1 MLAEVAG
8 CVIIQRIAKF
18 ARYTNLGDRRQV
30 MLIGFSVGN
39 YKSFKET
46 VTLSMVASS
55 ITEEKKELD
64 TNNVFAV
71 NRRQKL
77 KLLKTAA
84 IYGANASG
92 KSNLIAAINFMKWF
106 VLNSSKETQV
116 SEAIDIEAFRL
127 STETEKEPSFFEIVF
142 ILEGKTFRYG
152 FDVNAREVVSEWLF
166 QADDSEEK
174 MLFER
179 DFDNYILDDFPE
191 GQGIS
196 DKTRSNALFLSVV
209 AQFNGKLSG
218 KILLWFS
225 KTLQLISGLQ
235 DRQYRKETL
244 EFLHNAGYR
253 HDISEFIKKLD
264 LGILGIVEVT
274 SPPPVFSIS
283 DNTANYGGSYGSL
296 YPNSESQTTV
306 YTVHR
311 KYDADGKQTSGE
323 LFDIEKHES
332 EGTNKLFALAGILLD
347 SLRTGKILLIDEL
360 DARLHPLITREL
372 IGLFNSNETNPHN
385 AQLIFTT
392 HDTNLLSSKTF
403 RKDQIWFTEKDK
415 QGATDLYSLV
425 EYKVGKDASF
435 ERDYIIGKYGAIP
448 FIGNFK
454 ELTDNPSTTVHL
466 LVEELNSFTPD

>member
-1 MLAEVAG
+1 
-8 CVIIQRIAKF
+8 
-18 ARYTNLGDRRQV
+18 

-55 ITEEKKELD
+55 ITEEEPELD
-64 TNNVFAV
+64 TNNVFEI
-71 NRRQKL
+71 NHKL

-84 IYGANASG
+84 IYGANSSG

-116 SEAIDIEAFRL
+116 SEAIDVEAFRL

-142 ILEGKTFRYG
+142 LLEDKTFRYG
-152 FDVNAREVVSEWLF
+152 FEVNAREVVSEWLF

-179 DFDNYILDDFPE
+179 DFDIDISDDFPE
-191 GQGIS
+191 GQGIRE
-196 DKTRSNALFLSVV
+196 KTRSNALFLSVV
-209 AQFNGKLSG
+209 AQFNGKISG

-244 EFLHNAGYR
+244 ESFENDRHR
-253 HDISEFIKKLD
+253 HDIIEFIKKLD
-264 LGILGIVEVT
+264 LGIADIQIKNQPPFMT
-274 SPPPVFSIS
+274 SNNKALYATS
-283 DNTANYGGSYGSL
+283 YGGSL
-296 YPNSESQTTV
+296 YLNSESKPTV
-306 YTVHR
+306 KTIHP
-311 KYDADGKQTSGE
+311 KYDADGKQTAIE

-347 SLRTGKILLIDEL
+347 TLRIGKILLIDEL

-372 IGLFNSNETNPHN
+372 IYLFNSNVTNPHN

-403 RKDQIWFTEKDK
+403 RKDQVWFTEKDNK
-415 QGATDLYSLV
+415 GATDLYSLV
-425 EYKVGKDASF
+425 EYKVGKNASF

-454 ELTDNPSTTVHL
+454 ELIG
-466 LVEELNSFTPD
+466 

>member
-1 MLAEVAG
+1 
-8 CVIIQRIAKF
+8 
-18 ARYTNLGDRRQV
+18 
-30 MLIGFSVGN
+30 MLIGFSAGN

-55 ITEEKKELD
+55 ITEEDKELD
-64 TNNVFAV
+64 ENNVFV
-71 NRRQKL
+71 IDRKL
-77 KLLKTAA
+77 KLLKSAA

-92 KSNLIAAINFMKWF
+92 KSNLVAAISFMKWF

-142 ILEGKTFRYG
+142 LLEGKNFRYG
-152 FDVNAREVVSEWLF
+152 FEVNAEQVVSEWLF
-166 QADDSEEK
+166 QTDDRAEK

-179 DFDNYILDDFPE
+179 DFDNFILDDFPE

-196 DKTRSNALFLSVV
+196 DKTRSNALFISVV

-244 EFLHNAGYR
+244 ESFENDRHR
-253 HDISEFIKKLD
+253 HDIIEFIKKLD
-264 LGILGIVEVT
+264 LGIADIEIT
-274 SPPPVFSIS
+274 NQPVFIIS
-283 DNTANYGGSYGSL
+283 NNTALYGNSYGSL
-296 YPNSESQTTV
+296 YPISESKPTV
-306 YTVHR
+306 KTVHR
-311 KYDADGKQTSGE
+311 KYDADGKQTAIE
-323 LFDIEKHES
+323 IFDIEKHES
-332 EGTNKLFALAGILLD
+332 EGTNKLFALAGLLLD
-347 SLRTGKILLIDEL
+347 TLRIGKILFIDEL

-372 IGLFNSNETNPHN
+372 ICLFNSNETNPHN

-403 RKDQIWFTEKDK
+403 RKDQVWFTEKDNK
-415 QGATDLYSLV
+415 GATDLYSLV

-435 ERDYIIGKYGAIP
+435 EDDYIIGKYGAIP

-454 ELTDNPSTTVHL
+454 ELIG
-466 LVEELNSFTPD
+466 

>member
-8 CVIIQRIAKF
+8 CVIIERIAKF

-55 ITEEKKELD
+55 ITEEDKELD
-64 TNNVFAV
+64 ENNVFQI
-71 NRRQKL
+71 NDKL
-77 KLLKTAA
+77 SLLKSAA

-92 KSNLIAAINFMKWF
+92 KSNIVAAINFMKWF

-116 SEAIDIEAFRL
+116 SDAIDIEAFRL

-142 ILEGKTFRYG
+142 LLEDKTFRYG

-166 QADDSEEK
+166 QADDSQEK

-179 DFDNYILDDFPE
+179 DFNNYILDDFSE

-209 AQFNGKLSG
+209 AQFNGKISG

-235 DRQYRKETL
+235 DTQYREETL
-244 EFLHNAGYR
+244 EFFENDRHR
-253 HDISEFIKKLD
+253 HDIIEFIKKLD
-264 LGILGIVEVT
+264 LGIADIQIKKYISQKTAMFGIYEVG
-274 SPPPVFSIS
+274 VK
-283 DNTANYGGSYGSL
+283 
-296 YPNSESQTTV
+296 
-306 YTVHR
+306 TVHR
-311 KYDADGKQTSGE
+311 KYDADGKQAAIE
-323 LFDIEKHES
+323 LFDIETHES

-347 SLRTGKILLIDEL
+347 TLRTGKILLIDEL

-372 IGLFNSNETNPHN
+372 ICLFNSNETNPHN

-392 HDTNLLSSKTF
+392 HDTNLLSSKSF
-403 RKDQIWFTEKDK
+403 RKDQIWFTEKDNK
-415 QGATDLYSLV
+415 GATDLYSLV

-454 ELTDNPSTTVHL
+454 ELIG
-466 LVEELNSFTPD
+466 ELHE

>member
-8 CVIIQRIAKF
+8 CVIIERIAKF
-18 ARYTNLGDRRQV
+18 ARYTNLGDRRHI

-55 ITEEKKELD
+55 ITEEDRELD
-64 TNNVFAV
+64 ENNVFPI
-71 NRRQKL
+71 NDKL
-77 KLLKTAA
+77 SLLKSAA

-92 KSNLIAAINFMKWF
+92 KSNLVAAINFMKWF

-142 ILEGKTFRYG
+142 LVEGKTFRYG
-152 FDVNAREVVSEWLF
+152 FEVNAREVASEWLF
-166 QADDSEEK
+166 QADESEEK

-179 DFDNYILDDFPE
+179 DFDNYILNDFPE

-196 DKTRSNALFLSVV
+196 DKTRNNALFISVV
-209 AQFNGKLSG
+209 AQFNGKVSG

-235 DRQYRKETL
+235 DRQYRQETL
-244 EFLHNAGYR
+244 ESFENDRHR
-253 HDISEFIKKLD
+253 HDIIEFIKKLD
-264 LGILGIVEVT
+264 LGIGDIQIKKN
-274 SPPPVFSIS
+274 IS
-283 DNTANYGGSYGSL
+283 QKTAMFGSL
-296 YPNSESQTTV
+296 YQAAV
-306 YTVHR
+306 KTVHR
-311 KYDADGKQTSGE
+311 KYDADGKQTARE
-323 LFDIEKHES
+323 LFDIETHES

-347 SLRTGKILLIDEL
+347 TLRIGKILLIDEL

-372 IGLFNSNETNPHN
+372 ICLFNSNETNPHN

-403 RKDQIWFTEKDK
+403 RKDQIWFTEKDNK
-415 QGATDLYSLV
+415 GATDLYSLV

-454 ELTDNPSTTVHL
+454 ELIG
-466 LVEELNSFTPD
+466 

>member
-1 MLAEVAG
+1 
-8 CVIIQRIAKF
+8 
-18 ARYTNLGDRRQV
+18 

-55 ITEEKKELD
+55 ITEEEKELD
-64 TNNVFAV
+64 ANNVFEI
-71 NRRQKL
+71 NHKL
-77 KLLKTAA
+77 NLLKSAA

-142 ILEGKTFRYG
+142 LLEGKTFRYG
-152 FDVNAREVVSEWLF
+152 FEVNAREVVSEWLF
-166 QADDSEEK
+166 QADDSEEE

-179 DFDNYILDDFPE
+179 DFDNYILDNFPE

-209 AQFNGKLSG
+209 AQFNGKVSG

-225 KTLQLISGLQ
+225 KTLQLISGLE
-235 DRQYRKETL
+235 DREYRKQTL
-244 EFLHNAGYR
+244 ESLENAGHR
-253 HDISEFIKKLD
+253 HDIIEFIKKLD
-264 LGILGIVEVT
+264 LGILDIGMFKINI
-274 SPPPVFSIS
+274 PPPVFFSN
-283 DNTANYGGSYGSL
+283 NTAKYGGSYGNL
-296 YPNSESQTTV
+296 YPNSETQTTV
-306 YTVHR
+306 HVHTLHP
-311 KYDADGKQTSGE
+311 KYDADGKQTSTV

-332 EGTNKLFALAGILLD
+332 EGTNKLFALAGIILD
-347 SLRTGKILLIDEL
+347 TLRTGKILLIDEL

-372 IGLFNSNETNPHN
+372 ICLFNSNETNPHN

-403 RKDQIWFTEKDK
+403 RRDQIWFTEKDNK
-415 QGATDLYSLV
+415 GATDLYSLV

-454 ELTDNPSTTVHL
+454 ELIG
-466 LVEELNSFTPD
+466 ELYE

>member
-1 MLAEVAG
+1 
-8 CVIIQRIAKF
+8 
-18 ARYTNLGDRRQV
+18 

-55 ITEEKKELD
+55 ITEEEKELD
-64 TNNVFAV
+64 TNNVFEV
-71 NRRQKL
+71 NSHKL
-77 KLLKTAA
+77 RLLKTAA
-84 IYGANASG
+84 IYGSNASG
-92 KSNLIAAINFMKWF
+92 KSNLIAAINFLKWF

-142 ILEGKTFRYG
+142 LLEGKTFRYG
-152 FDVNAREVVSEWLF
+152 FEVNAREVVSEWLF
-166 QADDSEEK
+166 QADDSQEK

-191 GQGIS
+191 GQGLS
-196 DKTRSNALFLSVV
+196 DKTRNNALFLSVI

-235 DRQYRKETL
+235 DRQYRKESLQSL
-244 EFLHNAGYR
+244 ESDRHR
-253 HDISEFIKKLD
+253 HDIIEFIKKLD
-264 LGILGIVEVT
+264 LGIADIQIQNR
-274 SPPPVFSIS
+274 PVFIIS
-283 DNTANYGGSYGSL
+283 DNTSVYGGSYGSL
-296 YPNSESQTTV
+296 YPHSEIQLAV
-306 YTVHR
+306 KTVHP
-311 KYDADGKQTSGE
+311 KYDADGKQSAIE

-347 SLRTGKILLIDEL
+347 TLRTGKILLIDEL

-372 IGLFNSNETNPHN
+372 ICLFNSNETNPHN

-392 HDTNLLSSKTF
+392 HDTNLLSSQTF

-415 QGATDLYSLV
+415 KGATDLYSLV
-425 EYKVGKDASF
+425 EYKVGKDTSF

-454 ELTDNPSTTVHL
+454 ELISQLH
-466 LVEELNSFTPD
+466 E

>member
-1 MLAEVAG
+1 MKISEN
-8 CVIIQRIAKF
+8 F
-18 ARYTNLGDRRQV
+18 APYTNLGDRRQV

-55 ITEEKKELD
+55 ITEEEKELD
-64 TNNVFAV
+64 TNNVFEV
-71 NRRQKL
+71 NRKL

-92 KSNLIAAINFMKWF
+92 KSNFIAAINFMKWF

-142 ILEGKTFRYG
+142 LLEDKTFRYG
-152 FDVNAREVVSEWLF
+152 FEVNAREVVSEWLF
-166 QADDSEEK
+166 QGDDSEEK

-179 DFDNYILDDFPE
+179 DFDNYILDNFPE
-191 GQGIS
+191 GQSLS

-209 AQFNGKLSG
+209 AQFNGKVSG
-218 KILLWFS
+218 KILLWCS

-235 DRQYRKETL
+235 DTQYRKETL
-244 EFLHNAGYR
+244 ESFENDRHR
-253 HDISEFIKKLD
+253 HDIIEFIKKLD
-264 LGILGIVEVT
+264 LGIADIEIINQ
-274 SPPPVFSIS
+274 PVFVVVNN
-283 DNTANYGGSYGSL
+283 NTPVYGSSYGSL
-296 YPNSESQTTV
+296 YPISAMKPAV
-306 YTVHR
+306 KTVHR
-311 KYDADGKQTSGE
+311 KYDADGKQTSLE

-347 SLRTGKILLIDEL
+347 TLRTGKILLIDEL

-372 IGLFNSNETNPHN
+372 ICLFNSNETNPHN

-403 RKDQIWFTEKDK
+403 RKDQIWFTEKDNK
-415 QGATDLYSLV
+415 GATDLYSLV

-454 ELTDNPSTTVHL
+454 ELIG
-466 LVEELNSFTPD
+466 ELHE

>member
-1 MLAEVAG
+1 
-8 CVIIQRIAKF
+8 
-18 ARYTNLGDRRQV
+18 

-55 ITEEKKELD
+55 ITEEDKELD
-64 TNNVFAV
+64 ENNVFPI
-71 NRRQKL
+71 NDKL
-77 KLLKTAA
+77 SLLKSAA

-92 KSNLIAAINFMKWF
+92 KSNLVAAINFMKWF

-142 ILEGKTFRYG
+142 LIKSTTFRYG
-152 FDVNAREVVSEWLF
+152 FEVNTEQVVSEWLF
-166 QADDSEEK
+166 QTDDNAEK
-174 MLFER
+174 LLFQR
-179 DFDNYILDDFPE
+179 DLDNFILDDFPE

-196 DKTRSNALFLSVV
+196 DKTRTNALFLSVV

-225 KTLQLISGLQ
+225 KNLQLISGLQ
-235 DRQYRKETL
+235 DTQYRKETL
-244 EFLHNAGYR
+244 ESFENERHR
-253 HDISEFIKKLD
+253 HDIIEFIKKLD
-264 LGILGIVEVT
+264 LGIADIQIT
-274 SPPPVFSIS
+274 NQPVFMIS
-283 DNTANYGGSYGSL
+283 NKALYASYYGGSL
-296 YPNSESQTTV
+296 YLNSESKPTV
-306 YTVHR
+306 KTVHR
-311 KYDADGKQTSGE
+311 KYDADGKQTAIE
-323 LFDIEKHES
+323 IFDIEKHES
-332 EGTNKLFALAGILLD
+332 EGTNKLFALAGLLLD
-347 SLRTGKILLIDEL
+347 TLRTGKILFIDEL

-372 IGLFNSNETNPHN
+372 ICLFNSNETNPHN

-403 RKDQIWFTEKDK
+403 RRDQIWFTEKDNK
-415 QGATDLYSLV
+415 GATDLYSLV

-454 ELTDNPSTTVHL
+454 ELIG
-466 LVEELNSFTPD
+466 ELYE

>member
-1 MLAEVAG
+1 VLAEIAG
-8 CVIIQRIAKF
+8 CVIIERIAKF
-18 ARYTNLGDRRQV
+18 AHYTNLGDRRQV

-55 ITEEKKELD
+55 ITEEDKDLNE
-64 TNNVFAV
+64 NNVFPI
-71 NRRQKL
+71 NDKL
-77 KLLKTAA
+77 SLLKSAA

-92 KSNLIAAINFMKWF
+92 KSNLVAAINFMKWF

-116 SEAIDIEAFRL
+116 SDAIDIEAFRL
-127 STETEKEPSFFEIVF
+127 STETEKEPSFFEIF
-142 ILEGKTFRYG
+142 FLLEDKTFRYG
-152 FDVNAREVVSEWLF
+152 FEVNAREVVSEWLF
-166 QADDSEEK
+166 QADDSQEK

-209 AQFNGKLSG
+209 AQFNGKISG

-225 KTLQLISGLQ
+225 KTLRLISGLQ
-235 DRQYRKETL
+235 DRQYRTETL
-244 EFLHNAGYR
+244 ESLENDRHR
-253 HDISEFIKKLD
+253 HDIIEFIKKLD
-264 LGILGIVEVT
+264 LGIADIEIINQ
-274 SPPPVFSIS
+274 PVFVIAN
-283 DNTANYGGSYGSL
+283 NTAVYGSSYGSL
-296 YPNSESQTTV
+296 YPISVTQTTV
-306 YTVHR
+306 QTSHP
-311 KYDADGKQTSGE
+311 KYDADGKQTSME
-323 LFDIEKHES
+323 RFDMEKHES

-347 SLRTGKILLIDEL
+347 TLRTGKFLLIDEL

-372 IGLFNSNETNPHN
+372 ICLFNSNETNPHN

-403 RKDQIWFTEKDK
+403 RKDQIWFTEKDNK
-415 QGATDLYSLV
+415 GATDLYSLV
-425 EYKVGKDASF
+425 EYKVGKNASF

-448 FIGNFK
+448 FIGNLK
-454 ELTDNPSTTVHL
+454 ELIG
-466 LVEELNSFTPD
+466 ELHE

>member
-1 MLAEVAG
+1 
-8 CVIIQRIAKF
+8 
-18 ARYTNLGDRRQV
+18 

-55 ITEEKKELD
+55 ITEEEKELD
-64 TNNVFAV
+64 ENNVFEI
-71 NRRQKL
+71 NHKL
-77 KLLKTAA
+77 NLLKSAA

-142 ILEGKTFRYG
+142 LLEGKTFRYG
-152 FDVNAREVVSEWLF
+152 FEVNAREVVSEWLF
-166 QADDSEEK
+166 QADDSEEQ

-179 DFDNYILDDFPE
+179 DFDNYILDNFPE

-209 AQFNGKLSG
+209 AQFNGKVSG

-235 DRQYRKETL
+235 DTQYRKETL
-244 EFLHNAGYR
+244 ESFENESHR
-253 HDISEFIKKLD
+253 HDIIEFIKKLD
-264 LGILGIVEVT
+264 LGITDIQITNKPLPIV
-274 SPPPVFSIS
+274 SQK
-283 DNTANYGGSYGSL
+283 TAMFGFPY
-296 YPNSESQTTV
+296 SEIKPAV
-306 YTVHR
+306 KTVHR
-311 KYDADGKQTSGE
+311 KYDAEGKQSAIE
-323 LFDIEKHES
+323 LFDIDKYES
-332 EGTNKLFALAGILLD
+332 EGTNKLFALVGLLLD
-347 SLRTGKILLIDEL
+347 TLRTGKILFIDEL

-372 IGLFNSNETNPHN
+372 ICLFNSNETNPHN

-403 RKDQIWFTEKDK
+403 RKDQIWFTEKDNK
-415 QGATDLYSLV
+415 GATDLYSLV

-448 FIGNFK
+448 FVGNFK
-454 ELTDNPSTTVHL
+454 ELL
-466 LVEELNSFTPD
+466 GELHG

>member
-8 CVIIQRIAKF
+8 CVIIERIAKF
-18 ARYTNLGDRRQV
+18 ARYTNLGDRRHI

-55 ITEEKKELD
+55 ITEEDRELD
-64 TNNVFAV
+64 ENNVFPI
-71 NRRQKL
+71 NDKL
-77 KLLKTAA
+77 SLLKSAA

-142 ILEGKTFRYG
+142 LLEDKTFRYG
-152 FDVNAREVVSEWLF
+152 FEVNAREVVSEWLF

-179 DFDNYILDDFPE
+179 DFDNYILNDFPE

-196 DKTRSNALFLSVV
+196 DKTRSNALFISVV
-209 AQFNGKLSG
+209 AQFNGKVSG

-235 DRQYRKETL
+235 DRQYRQETL
-244 EFLHNAGYR
+244 ESFENDRHR
-253 HDISEFIKKLD
+253 HDIIEFIKKLD
-264 LGILGIVEVT
+264 LGIGDIQITKNISQKTAMFGIYEVG
-274 SPPPVFSIS
+274 VK
-283 DNTANYGGSYGSL
+283 
-296 YPNSESQTTV
+296 
-306 YTVHR
+306 TVHR
-311 KYDADGKQTSGE
+311 KYDADGKQTAIE
-323 LFDIEKHES
+323 LFDIETHES

-347 SLRTGKILLIDEL
+347 TLRIGKILLIDEL

-372 IGLFNSNETNPHN
+372 ICLFNSNETNPHN

-403 RKDQIWFTEKDK
+403 RKDQIWFTEKDNK
-415 QGATDLYSLV
+415 GATDLYSLV

-454 ELTDNPSTTVHL
+454 ELIG
-466 LVEELNSFTPD
+466 

>member
-8 CVIIQRIAKF
+8 CVIIERIAKF
-18 ARYTNLGDRRQV
+18 ARYTNLGDRRHI

-55 ITEEKKELD
+55 ITEEDRELNE
-64 TNNVFAV
+64 NNVFEI
-71 NRRQKL
+71 NHKL
-77 KLLKTAA
+77 NLLKSAA

-92 KSNLIAAINFMKWF
+92 KSNLVAAINFMKWF

-142 ILEGKTFRYG
+142 LVEGKTFRYG
-152 FDVNAREVVSEWLF
+152 FEVNAREVASEWLF
-166 QADDSEEK
+166 QADESEEK

-179 DFDNYILDDFPE
+179 DFDNYILNDFPE

-196 DKTRSNALFLSVV
+196 DKTRNNALFISVV
-209 AQFNGKLSG
+209 AQFNGKVSG

-235 DRQYRKETL
+235 DRQYRQETL
-244 EFLHNAGYR
+244 ESFENDRHR
-253 HDISEFIKKLD
+253 HDIIEFIKKLD
-264 LGILGIVEVT
+264 LGIGDIQIT
-274 SPPPVFSIS
+274 KNIS
-283 DNTANYGGSYGSL
+283 QKTAMFGSL
-296 YPNSESQTTV
+296 YQAAV
-306 YTVHR
+306 KTVHR
-311 KYDADGKQTSGE
+311 KYDADGKQTARE
-323 LFDIEKHES
+323 LFDIETHES

-347 SLRTGKILLIDEL
+347 TLRIGKILLIDEL

-372 IGLFNSNETNPHN
+372 ICLFNSNETNPHN

-403 RKDQIWFTEKDK
+403 RKDQIWFTEKDNK
-415 QGATDLYSLV
+415 GATDLYSLV
-425 EYKVGKDASF
+425 EYKVGKNASF
-435 ERDYIIGKYGAIP
+435 ERDYIMGKYGAIP

-454 ELTDNPSTTVHL
+454 ELIG
-466 LVEELNSFTPD
+466 

>member
-1 MLAEVAG
+1 
-8 CVIIQRIAKF
+8 
-18 ARYTNLGDRRQV
+18 

-55 ITEEKKELD
+55 ITEDDKELD
-64 TNNVFAV
+64 ENILFEIHH
-71 NRRQKL
+71 KL
-77 KLLKTAA
+77 KLLKSAA

-92 KSNLIAAINFMKWF
+92 KSNLVAAINFMKWF

-142 ILEGKTFRYG
+142 LLEGENFRYG
-152 FDVNAREVVSEWLF
+152 FEVNTEQVVSEWLF
-166 QADDSEEK
+166 KTDDNAEK

-179 DFDNYILDDFPE
+179 NFDNFILDDFPE

-196 DKTRSNALFLSVV
+196 DKTRNNALFLSVV
-209 AQFNGKLSG
+209 AQFNGKCSG

-225 KTLQLISGLQ
+225 KSLQLISGLQ
-235 DRQYRKETL
+235 DIQYRKETL
-244 EFLHNAGYR
+244 ESFENDRHR
-253 HDISEFIKKLD
+253 HDIIEFIKKLD
-264 LGILGIVEVT
+264 LGIADIQIT
-274 SPPPVFSIS
+274 NQPVFIIS
-283 DNTANYGGSYGSL
+283 NNKALYASSYGGSL
-296 YPNSESQTTV
+296 YLNSESKPTV
-306 YTVHR
+306 KTSHP
-311 KYDADGKQTSGE
+311 KYDADGKQTAIE

-332 EGTNKLFALAGILLD
+332 EGTNKLFALAGLLLD
-347 SLRTGKILLIDEL
+347 TLRTGKILFIDEL

-372 IGLFNSNETNPHN
+372 ICLFNSNETNPHN

-403 RKDQIWFTEKDK
+403 RKDQIWFTEKDNK
-415 QGATDLYSLV
+415 GATDLYSLV

-435 ERDYIIGKYGAIP
+435 ERDYVIGKYGAIP

-454 ELTDNPSTTVHL
+454 ELIGQLD
-466 LVEELNSFTPD
+466 E

>member
-1 MLAEVAG
+1 
-8 CVIIQRIAKF
+8 
-18 ARYTNLGDRRQV
+18 

-55 ITEEKKELD
+55 ITEEDKELD
-64 TNNVFAV
+64 ENNVFPI
-71 NRRQKL
+71 NDKL
-77 KLLKTAA
+77 SLLKSAA

-92 KSNLIAAINFMKWF
+92 KSNIVAAINFMKWF

-116 SEAIDIEAFRL
+116 SDAIDIEAFRL

-142 ILEGKTFRYG
+142 LLEGKTFRYG
-152 FDVNAREVVSEWLF
+152 FEVNAREVVSEWLF
-166 QADDSEEK
+166 QADNSEEK

-209 AQFNGKLSG
+209 AQFNGKISG

-235 DRQYRKETL
+235 DTQYREETL
-244 EFLHNAGYR
+244 ESFENDRYR
-253 HDISEFIKKLD
+253 HDIIEFIKKLD
-264 LGILGIVEVT
+264 LGIADIQIKKYISQKTAMFGIYEVG
-274 SPPPVFSIS
+274 VK
-283 DNTANYGGSYGSL
+283 
-296 YPNSESQTTV
+296 
-306 YTVHR
+306 TVHR
-311 KYDADGKQTSGE
+311 KYDADGKQAAIE
-323 LFDIEKHES
+323 LFDIETHES

-347 SLRTGKILLIDEL
+347 TLRTGKILLIDEL

-372 IGLFNSNETNPHN
+372 ICLFNSNETNPHN

-392 HDTNLLSSKTF
+392 HDTNLLSSKSF
-403 RKDQIWFTEKDK
+403 RKDQIWFTEKDNK
-415 QGATDLYSLV
+415 GATDLYSLV

-454 ELTDNPSTTVHL
+454 ELIG
-466 LVEELNSFTPD
+466 ELHE

>member
-1 MLAEVAG
+1 
-8 CVIIQRIAKF
+8 
-18 ARYTNLGDRRQV
+18 

-46 VTLSMVASS
+46 VTFSMVASS
-55 ITEEKKELD
+55 ITEEEKELD
-64 TNNVFAV
+64 ANNVFEI
-71 NRRQKL
+71 NHKL
-77 KLLKTAA
+77 NLLKSAA
-84 IYGANASG
+84 IYGANSSG

-116 SEAIDIEAFRL
+116 SDAIDIEAFRL

-142 ILEGKTFRYG
+142 LLEGKTFRYG
-152 FDVNAREVVSEWLF
+152 FEVNAREVVSEWLF

-179 DFDNYILDDFPE
+179 DFDKCILGDFPE

-209 AQFNGKLSG
+209 AQFNGQISG

-244 EFLHNAGYR
+244 ESFEDDR
-253 HDISEFIKKLD
+253 HGRDIIEFIKKLD
-264 LGILGIVEVT
+264 LGIADIEIINQPAFV
-274 SPPPVFSIS
+274 IAN
-283 DNTANYGGSYGSL
+283 NTVVYGSSYGSL
-296 YPNSESQTTV
+296 YPISAGIKPAV
-306 YTVHR
+306 KTVHR
-311 KYDADGKQTSGE
+311 KYDADGKQTSLE

-347 SLRTGKILLIDEL
+347 TLRTGKILLIDEL

-372 IGLFNSNETNPHN
+372 IYLFNSNVTNPHN

-403 RKDQIWFTEKDK
+403 RRDQIWFTEKDK

-425 EYKVGKDASF
+425 EYKVGKNASF
-435 ERDYIIGKYGAIP
+435 EDDYIIGKYGAIP

-454 ELTDNPSTTVHL
+454 ELIG
-466 LVEELNSFTPD
+466 

>member
-1 MLAEVAG
+1 
-8 CVIIQRIAKF
+8 
-18 ARYTNLGDRRQV
+18 
-30 MLIGFSVGN
+30 MLIGFSAGN

-55 ITEEKKELD
+55 ITEEDKELD
-64 TNNVFAV
+64 ENNVFV
-71 NRRQKL
+71 IDRKL
-77 KLLKTAA
+77 KLLKSAA

-92 KSNLIAAINFMKWF
+92 KSNLVAAISFMKWF

-142 ILEGKTFRYG
+142 LLEGKNFRYG
-152 FDVNAREVVSEWLF
+152 FEVNAEQVVSEWLF
-166 QADDSEEK
+166 QTDDRAEK

-179 DFDNYILDDFPE
+179 DFDNFILDDFPE

-196 DKTRSNALFLSVV
+196 DKTRSNALFISVV

-244 EFLHNAGYR
+244 ESFENDRHR
-253 HDISEFIKKLD
+253 HDIIEFIKKLD
-264 LGILGIVEVT
+264 LGIADIEIT
-274 SPPPVFSIS
+274 NQPVFIIS
-283 DNTANYGGSYGSL
+283 NNTALYGNSYGSL
-296 YPNSESQTTV
+296 YPISESKPTV
-306 YTVHR
+306 KTVHR
-311 KYDADGKQTSGE
+311 KYDADGKQTAIE
-323 LFDIEKHES
+323 IFDIEKHES
-332 EGTNKLFALAGILLD
+332 EGTNKLFALAGLLLD
-347 SLRTGKILLIDEL
+347 TLRIGKILFIDEL

-372 IGLFNSNETNPHN
+372 ICLFNSNETNPHN

-403 RKDQIWFTEKDK
+403 RKE
-415 QGATDLYSLV
+415 A
-425 EYKVGKDASF
+425 
-435 ERDYIIGKYGAIP
+435 
-448 FIGNFK
+448 
-454 ELTDNPSTTVHL
+454 L
-466 LVEELNSFTPD
+466 LGLG

>member
-1 MLAEVAG
+1 VLAEVAG
-8 CVIIQRIAKF
+8 CVIIERIAKF

-55 ITEEKKELD
+55 ITEEDKELD
-64 TNNVFAV
+64 ENNVFQI
-71 NRRQKL
+71 NDKL
-77 KLLKTAA
+77 SLLKSAA

-92 KSNLIAAINFMKWF
+92 KSNIVAAINFMKWF

-116 SEAIDIEAFRL
+116 SDAIDIEAFRL

-142 ILEGKTFRYG
+142 LLEDKTFRYG

-166 QADDSEEK
+166 QADDSQEK

-179 DFDNYILDDFPE
+179 DFNNYILDDFSE

-209 AQFNGKLSG
+209 AQFNGKISG

-235 DRQYRKETL
+235 DTQYREETL
-244 EFLHNAGYR
+244 EFFENDRHR
-253 HDISEFIKKLD
+253 HDIIEFIKKLD
-264 LGILGIVEVT
+264 LGIADIQIKKYISQKTAMFGIYEVG
-274 SPPPVFSIS
+274 VK
-283 DNTANYGGSYGSL
+283 
-296 YPNSESQTTV
+296 
-306 YTVHR
+306 TVHR
-311 KYDADGKQTSGE
+311 KYDADGKQAAIE
-323 LFDIEKHES
+323 LFDIETHES

-347 SLRTGKILLIDEL
+347 TLRTGKILLIDEL

-372 IGLFNSNETNPHN
+372 ICLFNSNETNPHN

-392 HDTNLLSSKTF
+392 HDTNLLSSKSF
-403 RKDQIWFTEKDK
+403 RKDQIWFTEKDNK
-415 QGATDLYSLV
+415 GATDLYSLV

-454 ELTDNPSTTVHL
+454 ELIG
-466 LVEELNSFTPD
+466 ELHE

>member
-1 MLAEVAG
+1 
-8 CVIIQRIAKF
+8 
-18 ARYTNLGDRRQV
+18 
-30 MLIGFSVGN
+30 
-39 YKSFKET
+39 
-46 VTLSMVASS
+46 MVASS
-55 ITEEKKELD
+55 ITEEEKELD
-64 TNNVFAV
+64 ENNVFEI
-71 NRRQKL
+71 NHKL
-77 KLLKTAA
+77 NLLKSAA

-142 ILEGKTFRYG
+142 LLEGKTFRYG
-152 FDVNAREVVSEWLF
+152 FEVNAREVVSEWLF
-166 QADDSEEK
+166 QADDSEEQ

-179 DFDNYILDDFPE
+179 DFDNYILDNFPE

-209 AQFNGKLSG
+209 AQFNGKVSG

-235 DRQYRKETL
+235 DTQYRKETL
-244 EFLHNAGYR
+244 ESFENESHR
-253 HDISEFIKKLD
+253 HDIIEFIKKLD
-264 LGILGIVEVT
+264 LGITDIQITNKPLPIV
-274 SPPPVFSIS
+274 SQK
-283 DNTANYGGSYGSL
+283 TAMFGFPY
-296 YPNSESQTTV
+296 SEIKPAV
-306 YTVHR
+306 KTVHR
-311 KYDADGKQTSGE
+311 KYDAEGKQSAIE
-323 LFDIEKHES
+323 LFDIDKHES
-332 EGTNKLFALAGILLD
+332 EGTNKLFALVGLLLD
-347 SLRTGKILLIDEL
+347 TLRTGKILFIDEL

-372 IGLFNSNETNPHN
+372 ICLFNSNETNPHN

-403 RKDQIWFTEKDK
+403 RKDQIWFTEKDNK
-415 QGATDLYSLV
+415 GATDLYSLV

-454 ELTDNPSTTVHL
+454 ELL
-466 LVEELNSFTPD
+466 GELDA

>member
-1 MLAEVAG
+1 VLAEVAG
-8 CVIIQRIAKF
+8 CVIIKRIAKF
-18 ARYTNLGDRRQV
+18 ARYTNLGDRRHV

-55 ITEEKKELD
+55 ITEEEQELD
-64 TNNVFAV
+64 INNVFEV
-71 NRRQKL
+71 NHKL

-116 SEAIDIEAFRL
+116 SDAIDIEAFRL

-142 ILEGKTFRYG
+142 LLEGKTFRYG
-152 FDVNAREVVSEWLF
+152 FEVNAREVVSEWLF

-179 DFDNYILDDFPE
+179 DFDKCILGDFPE

-209 AQFNGKLSG
+209 AQFNGQISG

-244 EFLHNAGYR
+244 ESFENDRHR
-253 HDISEFIKKLD
+253 HDIIEFIKKLD
-264 LGILGIVEVT
+264 LGIADIQIKNQPPFMT
-274 SPPPVFSIS
+274 SNNKALYATS
-283 DNTANYGGSYGSL
+283 YGGSL
-296 YPNSESQTTV
+296 YLNSESKLTV
-306 YTVHR
+306 KTIHP
-311 KYDADGKQTSGE
+311 KYDADGKQTAIE
-323 LFDIEKHES
+323 LFDLEKHES

-347 SLRTGKILLIDEL
+347 TLRIGKILLIDEL

-372 IGLFNSNETNPHN
+372 IYLFNSNETNPHN

-403 RKDQIWFTEKDK
+403 RRDQIWFTEKDK

-425 EYKVGKDASF
+425 EYKVGKNASF
-435 ERDYIIGKYGAIP
+435 EDDYIIGKYGAIP

-454 ELTDNPSTTVHL
+454 ELIG
-466 LVEELNSFTPD
+466 

>member
-1 MLAEVAG
+1 MLAEIAG
-8 CVIIQRIAKF
+8 CVIIERIAKF
-18 ARYTNLGDRRQV
+18 AHYTNLGDRRQV
-30 MLIGFSVGN
+30 MLIGFSVRN

-55 ITEEKKELD
+55 ITEEEKELD
-64 TNNVFAV
+64 TNNIFEI
-71 NRRQKL
+71 NRRNL

-116 SEAIDIEAFRL
+116 SDAIDIEAFRL

-142 ILEGKTFRYG
+142 LLEDKTFRYG
-152 FDVNAREVVSEWLF
+152 FEVNAREVVSEWLF

-209 AQFNGKLSG
+209 TQFNGKISG
-218 KILLWFS
+218 KIWLWFS
-225 KTLQLISGLQ
+225 KTLQVISGLQ
-235 DRQYRKETL
+235 DTQYRKETL
-244 EFLHNAGYR
+244 ESFENAGQR
-253 HDISEFIKKLD
+253 HNIIEFIKKLD
-264 LGILGIVEVT
+264 LSILDIARVNT
-274 SPPPVFSIS
+274 PVFSIS
-283 DNTANYGGSYGSL
+283 DNTAKYGGSYSSL
-296 YPNSESQTTV
+296 YPNSEIKTTV
-306 YTVHR
+306 HTSHP
-311 KYDADGKQTSGE
+311 KYDADGKQTSME
-323 LFDIEKHES
+323 LFDMEKHES

-347 SLRTGKILLIDEL
+347 TLRTGKILLIDEL

-372 IGLFNSNETNPHN
+372 ICLFNSNETNPHN

-403 RKDQIWFTEKDK
+403 RKDQIWFTEKDNK
-415 QGATDLYSLV
+415 GATDLYSLV
-425 EYKVGKDASF
+425 EYKVGKNASF
-435 ERDYIIGKYGAIP
+435 ERDYMIGKYGAIP

-454 ELTDNPSTTVHL
+454 ELIG
-466 LVEELNSFTPD
+466 

>member
-1 MLAEVAG
+1 
-8 CVIIQRIAKF
+8 
-18 ARYTNLGDRRQV
+18 

-55 ITEEKKELD
+55 ITEEEKELD
-64 TNNVFAV
+64 ENNVFPIKD
-71 NRRQKL
+71 KL
-77 KLLKTAA
+77 SLLKSAA

-92 KSNLIAAINFMKWF
+92 KSNLVAAINFMKWF

-116 SEAIDIEAFRL
+116 SDAIDIEGFRL

-142 ILEGKTFRYG
+142 ILEDKTFRYG
-152 FDVNAREVVSEWLF
+152 FEVNARQVVSEWLS
-166 QADDSEEK
+166 QADDTEEK

-191 GQGIS
+191 GQSIS

-209 AQFNGKLSG
+209 AQFNGKISG

-225 KTLQLISGLQ
+225 KNLQLISGLQ
-235 DRQYRKETL
+235 DTQYRQENL
-244 EFLHNAGYR
+244 ESFENSR
-253 HDISEFIKKLD
+253 HKQNIIEFIKKLD
-264 LGILGIVEVT
+264 LGILDIVRVKT
-274 SPPPVFSIS
+274 SVFSIS
-283 DNTANYGGSYGSL
+283 DNTAKYEGSYSSL
-296 YPNSESQTTV
+296 DPIYVKTKVQTF
-306 YTVHR
+306 HP
-311 KYDADGKQTSGE
+311 KYDADGKQTSME
-323 LFDIEKHES
+323 LFDMEKHES

-347 SLRTGKILLIDEL
+347 TLRTGKILLIDEL

-372 IGLFNSNETNPHN
+372 ICLFNSNETNPQH

-403 RKDQIWFTEKDK
+403 RKDQIWFTEKDNK
-415 QGATDLYSLV
+415 GATDLYSLV
-425 EYKVGKDASF
+425 EYKVGKNASF
-435 ERDYIIGKYGAIP
+435 ERDYIMGKYGAIP

-454 ELTDNPSTTVHL
+454 ELIG
-466 LVEELNSFTPD
+466 ELHE

>member
-1 MLAEVAG
+1 MENSHGYHLVLAEIAG
-8 CVIIQRIAKF
+8 CVIIERIAKF
-18 ARYTNLGDRRQV
+18 AHYTNLGDRRQV
-30 MLIGFSVGN
+30 MLIEFSVGN

-55 ITEEKKELD
+55 ITEEDKELNE
-64 TNNVFAV
+64 NNVFPI
-71 NRRQKL
+71 NDKL
-77 KLLKTAA
+77 SLLKSAA

-92 KSNLIAAINFMKWF
+92 KSNLVAAINFMKWF

-116 SEAIDIEAFRL
+116 SDAIDIEAFRL

-142 ILEGKTFRYG
+142 LLEDKTFRYG
-152 FDVNAREVVSEWLF
+152 FEVNVREVVSEWLF
-166 QADDSEEK
+166 QADDREEK

-209 AQFNGKLSG
+209 AQFNGKNSG

-235 DRQYRKETL
+235 DTQYRKETL
-244 EFLHNAGYR
+244 DSFDNAGQR
-253 HDISEFIKKLD
+253 HDIIEFIKKLD
-264 LGILGIVEVT
+264 LGILDIVRINT
-274 SPPPVFSIS
+274 SVVFSLS
-283 DNTANYGGSYGSL
+283 DYTAKYGGSYSSL
-296 YPNSESQTTV
+296 YPNSEIKTTV
-306 YTVHR
+306 YTFHP
-311 KYDADGKQTSGE
+311 KYDADGNQTSME

-332 EGTNKLFALAGILLD
+332 EGTKKLFALAGILLD
-347 SLRTGKILLIDEL
+347 TLRTGKILLIDEL

-372 IGLFNSNETNPHN
+372 ICLFNSNETNPHN

-403 RKDQIWFTEKDK
+403 RKDQIWFTEKDNK
-415 QGATDLYSLV
+415 GATELYSLV
-425 EYKVGKDASF
+425 EYKVGKNASF
-435 ERDYIIGKYGAIP
+435 ERDYMIGKYGAIP

-454 ELTDNPSTTVHL
+454 ELIG
-466 LVEELNSFTPD
+466 ELHE

>member
-1 MLAEVAG
+1 
-8 CVIIQRIAKF
+8 
-18 ARYTNLGDRRQV
+18 

-46 VTLSMVASS
+46 VTLSLVASS
-55 ITEEKKELD
+55 ITEEDKELD
-64 TNNVFAV
+64 ENNVFPI
-71 NRRQKL
+71 NDKL
-77 KLLKTAA
+77 SLLKSAA

-92 KSNLIAAINFMKWF
+92 KSNIVAAINFMKWF

-116 SEAIDIEAFRL
+116 SDAIDIEAFRL

-142 ILEGKTFRYG
+142 LLEGKTFRYG
-152 FDVNAREVVSEWLF
+152 FEVNAREVVSEWLF

-209 AQFNGKLSG
+209 AQFNGKISG

-235 DRQYRKETL
+235 DTQYREETL
-244 EFLHNAGYR
+244 ESFENDRHR
-253 HDISEFIKKLD
+253 HDIIEFIKKLD
-264 LGILGIVEVT
+264 LGIADIQIKKYISQKTAMFGIYEVG
-274 SPPPVFSIS
+274 VK
-283 DNTANYGGSYGSL
+283 
-296 YPNSESQTTV
+296 
-306 YTVHR
+306 TVHP
-311 KYDADGKQTSGE
+311 KYDADGKRTSIE
-323 LFDIEKHES
+323 SFDIETHES

-347 SLRTGKILLIDEL
+347 TLRTGKILLIDEL

-372 IGLFNSNETNPHN
+372 ICLFNSNETNPHN

-392 HDTNLLSSKTF
+392 HDTNLLSSKSF
-403 RKDQIWFTEKDK
+403 RKDQIWFTEKDNK
-415 QGATDLYSLV
+415 GATDLYSLV

-454 ELTDNPSTTVHL
+454 ELIG
-466 LVEELNSFTPD
+466 ELHE

>member
-1 MLAEVAG
+1 
-8 CVIIQRIAKF
+8 
-18 ARYTNLGDRRQV
+18 

-55 ITEEKKELD
+55 ITEDDRELD
-64 TNNVFAV
+64 ENNVFEI
-71 NRRQKL
+71 NHRL
-77 KLLKTAA
+77 KLLKSAA

-92 KSNLIAAINFMKWF
+92 KSNLVAAVNFMKWF

-142 ILEGKTFRYG
+142 LLEGKNFRYG
-152 FDVNAREVVSEWLF
+152 FEINSEQVVAEWLF
-166 QADDSEEK
+166 QSDKDSEI

-179 DFDNYILDDFPE
+179 DFDSFILDDFPE
-191 GQGIS
+191 GQGVS
-196 DKTRSNALFLSVV
+196 DKTRNNALFLSVV

-244 EFLHNAGYR
+244 ESFENDRHR
-253 HDISEFIKKLD
+253 HDIIEFIKKLD
-264 LGILGIVEVT
+264 LGIADIQIINQ
-274 SPPPVFSIS
+274 PVFLSS
-283 DNTANYGGSYGSL
+283 NNKALYAKSYGGSL
-296 YPNSESQTTV
+296 YLDSESKPTV
-306 YTVHR
+306 KTVHR
-311 KYDADGKQTSGE
+311 KYDADEKQTAIE
-323 LFDIEKHES
+323 IFDIEKHES
-332 EGTNKLFALAGILLD
+332 EGTNKLFALAGLLLD
-347 SLRTGKILLIDEL
+347 TLRTGKILFIDEL

-372 IGLFNSNETNPHN
+372 ICLFNSNETNPHN

-392 HDTNLLSSKTF
+392 HDTNLLSSKAF
-403 RKDQIWFTEKDK
+403 RRDQIWFTEKDNK
-415 QGATDLYSLV
+415 GATDLYSLV

-448 FIGNFK
+448 FVGNFK
-454 ELTDNPSTTVHL
+454 ELLGKLYD
-466 LVEELNSFTPD
+466 

>member
-1 MLAEVAG
+1 
-8 CVIIQRIAKF
+8 
-18 ARYTNLGDRRQV
+18 

-46 VTLSMVASS
+46 VTLSMVDSL
-55 ITEEKKELD
+55 ITEEEKYLNE
-64 TNNVFAV
+64 NNVFPI
-71 NRRQKL
+71 NDKL
-77 KLLKTAA
+77 SLLKSAA

-92 KSNLIAAINFMKWF
+92 KSNLVAAINFMKWF

-116 SEAIDIEAFRL
+116 SDAIDIEAFRL

-142 ILEGKTFRYG
+142 LLEDKTFRYG
-152 FDVNAREVVSEWLF
+152 FDVNAREVVSEWLS

-179 DFDNYILDDFPE
+179 NFDNNYILYDFPE

-196 DKTRSNALFLSVV
+196 DKTRRNALFLSVV
-209 AQFNGKLSG
+209 AQFNGKISG

-244 EFLHNAGYR
+244 ESFENAGYR
-253 HDISEFIKKLD
+253 HDIIEFIKKLD
-264 LGILGIVEVT
+264 LGILDIVSVPNT
-274 SPPPVFSIS
+274 VVHIS
-283 DNTANYGGSYGSL
+283 DYTAQFGGPYGSL
-296 YPNSESQTTV
+296 YPYSETKTTV
-306 YTVHR
+306 YTSHR
-311 KYDADGKQTSGE
+311 KYDADGKQTSKME
-323 LFDIEKHES
+323 RFDMEKHES

-347 SLRTGKILLIDEL
+347 TLRTGKILLIDEL

-372 IGLFNSNETNPHN
+372 ICLFNSNETNAHN

-403 RKDQIWFTEKDK
+403 RKDQIWFTEKDNK
-415 QGATDLYSLV
+415 GATDLYSLV
-425 EYKVGKDASF
+425 EYKVGKNASF
-435 ERDYIIGKYGAIP
+435 EREYLIGKYGAIP

-454 ELTDNPSTTVHL
+454 ELIG
-466 LVEELNSFTPD
+466 ELHE